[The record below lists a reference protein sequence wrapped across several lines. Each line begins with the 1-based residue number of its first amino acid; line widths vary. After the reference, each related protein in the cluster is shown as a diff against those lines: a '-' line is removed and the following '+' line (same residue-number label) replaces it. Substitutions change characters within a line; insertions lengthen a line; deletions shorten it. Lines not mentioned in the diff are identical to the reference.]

1 MLGANLMSCKKSMH
15 VLKNSWAKSVQVWL
29 NSVKPGLS
37 SFRLTKYDRNYMK
50 QDDVTQQKW
59 LLCVP
64 SAFQ

>member
-1 MLGANLMSCKKSMH
+1 MH
-15 VLKNSWAKSVQVWL
+15 VWKNSWAKSVQVWL

-37 SFRLTKYDRNYMK
+37 SFRLTKYDRNFMK